1 MPGQGLGRLEDV
13 IAVGADQLRLHVEGV
28 VQRVRDAEQVL
39 RLGQHVGLQLRL
51 NSIEIAHLVLR
62 KENDGDFVWLQFM

>member
-1 MPGQGLGRLEDV
+1 MPRQGLGRLEDV

>member
-62 KENDGDFVWLQFM
+62 KENDGDLVLLQFM